1 MISGLLERAVL
12 PGALIGAALAS
23 CLLLQGCG
31 RSNTE
36 PPPDILK
43 TQREAL
49 EKAKGTG
56 KVLQDAAERRDA
68 QMESQQK

>member
-1 MISGLLERAVL
+1 MISGLVER
-12 PGALIGAALAS
+12 GALPRVLVGAALAS
-23 CLLLQGCG
+23 CLLMQGCS

-36 PPPDILK
+36 PSPDILK
-43 TQREAL
+43 AQREAL
-49 EKAKGTG
+49 EKAKGTE